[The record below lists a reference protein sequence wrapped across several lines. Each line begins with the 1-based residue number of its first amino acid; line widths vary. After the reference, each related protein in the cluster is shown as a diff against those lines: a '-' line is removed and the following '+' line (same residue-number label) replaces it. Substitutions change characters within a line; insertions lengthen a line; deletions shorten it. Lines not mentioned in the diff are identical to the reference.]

1 MFISHPLL
9 KPETVEFRKF
19 QESIAK
25 QARNKSSLIVIPTG
39 LGKTI
44 IAVLVIAE
52 KLKDTTGKI
61 LFLSPTK
68 PLVNQHYRSLV
79 DVLNISDTVTVFTGE
94 VAPEKRVEMWKDS
107 RIIVSTPQVIE
118 NDLIARRIA
127 LDEVALIVYDEAH
140 RAVGNYAYVFISQQY
155 QKQRTI
161 RHSLGMTASPGSE
174 LAKILEVG
182 KNLEI
187 EHIEIRT
194 KQDPDVRPYVHDLRI
209 EWKEIQLPKDF
220 SFSLQ
225 LLRIALS
232 RRLMALKEIGVI
244 NTASVSMINRRGL
257 LDAQKHIQ
265 AMLRE
270 SPHPSPDLFKAAST
284 QNAALKLYHG
294 IELLQT
300 QGVHA
305 IRNYFERMG
314 SEARS
319 KSGSKAS
326 KSLMQDAS
334 VIEAIAY
341 LKSVETEH
349 PKLQAVVDIVK
360 KQIQTSFTSR
370 IIVFT
375 HYRDTSQLV
384 FNHLE
389 KVDAVH
395 PVRFIGQA
403 GKGADKGLS
412 QKEQIQILKDF
423 RAGIY
428 NVLIATSVAE
438 EGLDIPSTDLV
449 VFYEPVPS
457 EIRTIQR
464 RGRTARKMPGKAVI
478 LITKGT
484 PDEGYYWAA
493 RRKERLMRS
502 ELDVLRRQLRK
513 HIESAPSDLYDSFS
527 NSIANQRK
535 LEDYTPSD
543 RIHII
548 VDNRESRSTVMR
560 YLANKEVVVEQQQLS
575 VGDYIVSSR
584 IGIER
589 KEVDD
594 FLQSLLDGK
603 LFMQMRQLRDAYPRP
618 LLIVE
623 GDGLLTK
630 RNISQNAIFGSIA
643 SIITDYGIP
652 LITTKSA
659 HETADFLQI
668 LARRE
673 QTKGDRAVAIR
684 GEKTA
689 MSLKEQQR
697 FLVEGLPHVSSVIAK
712 RLLAHFGNIRSLAG
726 ASAEELCAVKGVGKN
741 IAEDIIRV
749 FREEFQE

>member
-9 KPETVEFRKF
+9 KPETVELRKF

-25 QARNKSSLIVIPTG
+25 QARNKSSLVVIPTG

-44 IAVLVIAE
+44 IAVLVIAD
-52 KLKDTTGKI
+52 KLKDTNGKI

-68 PLVNQHYRSLV
+68 PLVNQHYRSLM
-79 DVLNISDTVTVFTGE
+79 DVLNISDMVTVFTGE

-118 NDLIARRIA
+118 NDLIARRIS
-127 LDEVALIVYDEAH
+127 LEDVGLIVYDEAH
-140 RAVGNYAYVFISQQY
+140 RAVGNYAYVFIAQQY
-155 QKQRTI
+155 QKQQTI
-161 RHSLGMTASPGSE
+161 RHSLAMTASPGSE
-174 LAKILEVG
+174 LAKILEVS

-209 EWKEIQLPKDF
+209 EWKDIQLPKDF
-220 SFSLQ
+220 SFALQ
-225 LLRIALS
+225 LLKIALS
-232 RRLMALKEIGVI
+232 RRLKALKEIGVVD
-244 NTASVSMINRRGL
+244 TASVSMINRRGL
-257 LDAQKHIQ
+257 LDAQKRIQ
-265 AMLRE
+265 SMLRE

-341 LKSVETEH
+341 LRSVESEH

-360 KQIQTSFTSR
+360 KQIQTSFASR

-389 KVDAVH
+389 QLDAIH

-403 GKGADKGLS
+403 GKGSDKGLS

-464 RGRTARKMPGKAVI
+464 RGRTARKMPGKAII

-484 PDEGYYWAA
+484 PDEGYYWAS

-513 HIESAPSDLYDSFS
+513 HIETSTSELYESTKE
-527 NSIANQRK
+527 NVNQRK

-543 RIHII
+543 LIHII

-618 LLIVE
+618 LLIIE

-689 MSLKEQQR
+689 MSLMEQQR

-749 FREEFQE
+749 FREEFRD